1 MSAAQDMADALN
13 AAGDPHT
20 FRVGSV
26 LATVGG
32 FSANNN
38 ILIVEQVSATFA
50 GDPVA
55 VDPPYTFV
63 NVPAMPDPLAT
74 AHLIIA
80 DSVRYNGGVL

>member
-32 FSANNN
+32 FSANDN

-63 NVPAMPDPLAT
+63 NAPLIADALEQ
-74 AHLIIA
+74 AHLMIA
-80 DSVRYNGGVL
+80 DTVRTNGGI